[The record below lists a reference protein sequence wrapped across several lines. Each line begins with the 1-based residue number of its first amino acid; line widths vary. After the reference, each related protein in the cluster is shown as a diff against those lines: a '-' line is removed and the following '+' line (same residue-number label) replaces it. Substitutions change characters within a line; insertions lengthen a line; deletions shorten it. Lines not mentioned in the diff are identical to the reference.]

1 MPEKIAAR
9 RNPVDE
15 RIPPEPEP
23 MQEKKAARY
32 NPSDRRIRPQAG
44 SIHHYVHIHEI
55 HANVKGVAR
64 RKEGY
69 QSEANEG
76 RYPPLP
82 PPSCSPSW
90 IFGMLSC

>member
-44 SIHHYVHIHEI
+44 SIHHHVHIDEI
-55 HANVKGVAR
+55 HANVKHIHR
-64 RKEGY
+64 
-69 QSEANEG
+69 
-76 RYPPLP
+76 
-82 PPSCSPSW
+82 
-90 IFGMLSC
+90 